1 VFEKANDTFAARHHL
16 RIWRRPGQF
25 GGQSVWVCS
34 ATHDINIKFSD
45 QQRTFIHKIDSNID
59 LERAK
64 VVSDL
69 CSRDGPRSLAGATR
83 RITGKDVERHGRR
96 LDDRQRDGSDPLLT
110 KFAQK
115 RSAAR
120 NSSLPVWWCTPRPL
134 RF

>member
-69 CSRDGPRSLAGATR
+69 
-83 RITGKDVERHGRR
+83 
-96 LDDRQRDGSDPLLT
+96 LLT
-110 KFAQK
+110 EMVQGLSLVQRAGLPEKMSNATGDALTTD
-115 RSAAR
+115 SAMA
-120 NSSLPVWWCTPRPL
+120 VI

>member
-1 VFEKANDTFAARHHL
+1 MFEKANDTFAARHHL

-69 CSRDGPRSLAGATR
+69 CSREWSKVSRWCNAPDYR
-83 RITGKDVERHGRR
+83 
-96 LDDRQRDGSDPLLT
+96 
-110 KFAQK
+110 K
-115 RSAAR
+115 RCR
-120 NSSLPVWWCTPRPL
+120 TPRATP
-134 RF
+134 

>member
-34 ATHDINIKFSD
+34 ATHDNIKFSD

-69 CSRDGPRSLAGATR
+69 
-83 RITGKDVERHGRR
+83 
-96 LDDRQRDGSDPLLT
+96 LLT
-110 KFAQK
+110 EMVQGLSLVQRAGLPEKMSNATGDALTTD
-115 RSAAR
+115 SAMA
-120 NSSLPVWWCTPRPL
+120 VI